1 MSLPNYDHP
10 NEQLPATSLADDLNE
25 IITYYSS
32 SPITLIRVGE
42 SRTGSVGYYWPVYID
57 GDNQFI
63 SLTHLNIKSFP
74 TSYHRPSRKW
84 VWEFDESFEREKSKR
99 QIKEQVYNI
108 LEKILAAKNFSE
120 ENLRIVIY

>member
-1 MSLPNYDHP
+1 MNI
-10 NEQLPATSLADDLNE
+10 EQLPEKSLADDLNE
-25 IITYYSS
+25 ILTYYAN

-42 SRTGSVGYYWPVYID
+42 SRTGSIGYYWPVYID
-57 GDNQFI
+57 SENNFI
-63 SLTHLNIKSFP
+63 SLTHLNLKSFS

-99 QIKEQVYNI
+99 QIKENVY
-108 LEKILAAKNFSE
+108 KILGLILASKNFSE